1 MTEFITFALQNIALT
16 WVAIFLL
23 LTSPVWIW
31 FYLIYR
37 AVKFVKE
44 RNNG

>member
-16 WVAIFLL
+16 WIASFLW

-31 FYLIYR
+31 FYLVYR
-37 AVKFVKE
+37 ADKVFKE
-44 RNNG
+44 QNT